1 MIGTGASGEILLTTP
16 YRNSS
21 SMMSP
26 MQRILVE
33 AKRSIRVVRRDIFL
47 IEVEEDGLKRG
58 VVLRS

>member
-1 MIGTGASGEILLTTP
+1 
-16 YRNSS
+16 
-21 SMMSP
+21 MSP